1 LSQLPGGDTVTTK
14 RFNSDIKDI
23 LRLKQMQSSG
33 RPQYLPDNPGDRQNE
48 WALMDIGDI
57 ANEKG

>member
-1 LSQLPGGDTVTTK
+1 
-14 RFNSDIKDI
+14 
-23 LRLKQMQSSG
+23 MQSSG